1 MKKLTSLMLKTACAT
16 AGISAAAGYLLFNE
30 VMNRNARLTDTLGKI
45 VYTAPESAD
54 PAEPDERDVWF
65 NKQKFEE
72 FEMIN
77 DRNYRLRAYLLKP
90 EKPSNVYAFCSH
102 GYRSSGK
109 GEFHLIAKYYYD
121 LGYNVFLVDH
131 QASGE
136 SDGKYIGFGYYECRD
151 CLKWLDYMLEVF
163 GSDIQIILHGI
174 SMGSATVMMMN
185 GENLPE
191 NVKFTVADCGYTS
204 AYNQFSHNAK
214 SMHLPKFPVVNF
226 ANAFNRRISGY
237 DFNDANPINTI
248 KKAKLPM
255 LFIHGGNDDFVPTYM
270 AGELYEACTS
280 EDKKMLIIE
289 GAAHAESYPTDSAAY
304 EAMINEFIAKYIK

>member
-1 MKKLTSLMLKTACAT
+1 M
-16 AGISAAAGYLLFNE
+16 FNE
-30 VMNRNARLTDTLGKI
+30 VMNRNARLTDVLGKI
-45 VYTAPESAD
+45 IYTAPEPVA
-54 PAEPDERDVWF
+54 PAEPDERGVWF
-65 NKQKFEE
+65 NEQKFEE

-77 DRNYRLRAYLLKP
+77 DRNYRLRAYLLKS

-109 GEFHLIAKYYYD
+109 GEFYLITKYYHD

-136 SDGKYIGFGYYECRD
+136 SDGKYIGFGYYEYRD

-204 AYNQFSHNAK
+204 AYNQFLHNAK

-237 DFNDANPINTI
+237 DFKDANPIDAI

-255 LFIHGGNDDFVPTYM
+255 LFIHGANDDFVPTYM

-280 EDKKMLIIE
+280 EDKKMLIVE

-304 EAMINEFIAKYIK
+304 EAMINEFIAEYIK